1 MSRNFKDLLNE
12 IDPSPLTSGKVI
24 RAIRKNFKMTLKEIE
39 QLTGIKEPNLSAI
52 ENDRMELTKHYAEI
66 LGAALGIHPSSLL
79 FPDGYE
85 IESKELKAIER
96 KAEILRAKKKQQ
108 AS

>member
-1 MSRNFKDLLNE
+1 MNKNFKDLLHE
-12 IDPSPLTSGKVI
+12 IDPSPLTSGKVM

-52 ENDRMELTKHYAEI
+52 ENDKMEITKHYAEI
-66 LGAALGIHPSSLL
+66 LGAALGVHPSSLL
-79 FPDGYE
+79 FPGGYE
-85 IESKELKAIER
+85 IESKELKAIAR
-96 KAEILRAKKKQQ
+96 KSQTLRAKKKQE